1 MLKRKEL
8 TAVAIVGMLVVSASY
23 SAGAI
28 TSIQY
33 AKAQQ
38 QPPSSTSAGNATSAA
53 GGGGGGLKFFIKL
66 NQNASSSQQQP
77 QAGGGGNASG
87 GGGAA
92 STTKKVTIN
101 VHVQQGPNGKPATL
115 PITAIVPQNTKPQD
129 MQLCAQIGSNQ
140 PVCQPL
146 MSAVA
151 GGCKTTLD
159 LTNQTSG

>member
-1 MLKRKEL
+1 M
-8 TAVAIVGMLVVSASY
+8 AVH
-23 SAGAI
+23 
-28 TSIQY
+28 Y
-33 AKAQQ
+33 ANAQQ
-38 QPPSSTSAGNATSAA
+38 PSSSPSTSTASSA
-53 GGGGGGLKFFIKL
+53 GGGGLKFFIKL